1 MYVQRGSWNTC
12 WHPKTPNAEERRRG
26 ALRRPLGISN
36 KTPPII
42 NHHQLVENSRQSSFF
57 VLEQK
62 RFVLSLSR
70 LLFVRV
76 RAKRIYLYIYKEVC
90 VLRGIGFRR
99 FQCLRDFPERLVHG
113 LVSLIP
119 ESDPVGRFPVFDRH
133 RERHRLSDDVRL
145 IRKASGDLDHEIR

>member
-1 MYVQRGSWNTC
+1 MLASN
-12 WHPKTPNAEERRRG
+12 NERRGTSLHNYYTSPTKQRDSVVVN
-26 ALRRPLGISN
+26 ATDHN
-36 KTPPII
+36 
-42 NHHQLVENSRQSSFF
+42 HQLVENSLSSFLCWSRSVSF
-57 VLEQK
+57 FL
-62 RFVLSLSR
+62 FLALSVS
-70 LLFVRV
+70 FVRSV

-145 IRKASGDLDHEIR
+145 WESSVDLDHEIR

>member
-1 MYVQRGSWNTC
+1 MLASNT
-12 WHPKTPNAEERRRG
+12 ERRG
-26 ALRRPLGISN
+26 TT
-36 KTPPII
+36 TPWSSATTTRHLQQ
-42 NHHQLVENSRQSSFF
+42 NTADRQSSSARGKQSSVPSFF